1 MSDRNWRT
9 WSFALRG
16 LAAVLLGLLSLIA
29 PHWTFLSL
37 VLLFG
42 VYAIIDGVL
51 AFATMP
57 RGRSRLAHIARAV
70 ISFAAGSFALV
81 WPGLSAFA
89 LVLTIGF
96 WAIALGIAEV
106 VMAVEPRKEVRGE
119 WLLAVEG
126 VLSRVFGALLVVSP
140 LAGAIVIGLW
150 IGAYALVLGGM
161 LIASAF
167 HSHSLSRGQSAL

>member
-1 MSDRNWRT
+1 MSLRNRCT

-16 LAAVLLGLLSLIA
+16 LAAVLLGLGSLMA
-29 PHWTFLSL
+29 PQWTFLSV

-42 VYAIIDGVL
+42 VYAILDGVL
-51 AFATMP
+51 AFAVRP
-57 RGRSRLAHIARAV
+57 RAGSRLVHIARGV
-70 ISFAAGSFALV
+70 ISFVAGSFALA

-89 LVLTIGF
+89 LVLVIAS
-96 WAIALGIAEV
+96 WAIAAGIVEV
-106 VMAVEPRKEVRGE
+106 ITAVQLRKEVRGE

-126 VLSRVFGALLVVSP
+126 TLSIVFGALLFVAP
-140 LAGAIVIGLW
+140 LVGVIVIGLW

-167 HSHSLSRGQSAL
+167 HSRSPREASAGA